1 LIMNLESTGK
11 KHALD
16 QNWVRSSRCVPNNN
30 CVEVRV
36 GLDEV
41 GVRDTKNSGGA
52 VLRFDRDGWTSFLTT
67 AVR

>member
-1 LIMNLESTGK
+1 MNQESSRKTRG
-11 KHALD
+11 
-16 QNWVRSSRCVPNNN
+16 WVRSSRCVPNNN

-52 VLRFDRDGWTSFLTT
+52 VLRFDRGGWASFLTT
-67 AVR
+67 TVR